1 MTSAHRMC
9 TIVENQQQKLRSLLQ
24 LKKNLKSYNYPDSII
39 QSVSKKLWK
48 FLKMNLGNQE
58 KKKQI
63 KFYHFIKQPEHQ
75 QLKTEKH
82 IRRLQK
88 RFF

>member
-58 KKKQI
+58 KKKHQVLPFYKTTGASAI
-63 KFYHFIKQPEHQ
+63 KD
-75 QLKTEKH
+75 
-82 IRRLQK
+82 
-88 RFF
+88 